1 MKTRIVSLL
10 TALAF
15 VMLAVLPACA
25 IVLDGYNKND
35 EYGTSSNNVVPN
47 KAVQLFDNAV
57 ESGNVE
63 AYWAQAYVKTEDTL
77 CYIIFNVLCD
87 GDVKNSKAGVTIE
100 AEGETLKADMTQEQ
114 YDSYNRNKLDFA
126 YVAVPKAGG
135 FTVEVRINFKN
146 GIGDGKKIAVRVTNT
161 SGEPSAVKE
170 ITVKKSEPATVTTTE
185 KTTKPTTEKTTKEK
199 TTKTTTEKTTKEKT
213 TKPTTEK
220 TTKEKTTKQTTSKA
234 AKATAAPETK
244 AKREITHRAVTTTTK
259 KAPASTAK
267 TTKKARTPEETTT
280 KFRSRRNN
288 SAVTSKLSPAEIIT
302 GETVSPV
309 TYTYITEEYTTE
321 HENTDSGTISTKQ
334 AAGIVSAIL
343 VVGACALGTAAKKD
357 KDNDK
362 DIE

>member
-15 VMLAVLPACA
+15 VMLSALPTCA

-220 TTKEKTTKQTTSKA
+220 TTKEKTTKEKTTKQTTSKA

-267 TTKKARTPEETTT
+267 TTKKAIKIFISKIVKAYLFTIIAKVLPKLLEELRKKQQPSSGRVAATP
-280 KFRSRRNN
+280 
-288 SAVTSKLSPAEIIT
+288 P
-302 GETVSPV
+302 
-309 TYTYITEEYTTE
+309 
-321 HENTDSGTISTKQ
+321 
-334 AAGIVSAIL
+334 
-343 VVGACALGTAAKKD
+343 
-357 KDNDK
+357 
-362 DIE
+362 

>member
-15 VMLAVLPACA
+15 VMLSALPACA
-25 IVLDGYNKND
+25 IVLDGYNRNN
-35 EYGTSSNNVVPN
+35 EYGTDTN
-47 KAVQLFDNAV
+47 KAVSLFDNAV

-114 YDSYNRNKLDFA
+114 YDGYNRNKLDFA

-185 KTTKPTTEKTTKEK
+185 KTTK
-199 TTKTTTEKTTKEKT
+199 
-213 TKPTTEK
+213 EK
-220 TTKEKTTKQTTSKA
+220 TTKEKTTKQTTSKT

-244 AKREITHRAVTTTTK
+244 AKREITHRAVTTTTE

-288 SAVTSKLSPAEIIT
+288 PAATSKRSPAEIIT

-309 TYTYITEEYTTE
+309 TYTYITEEYTTKQ
-321 HENTDSGTISTKQ
+321 ENTDSGTISTKQ

-357 KDNDK
+357 KDSDK
-362 DIE
+362 DNEKSEGS